1 MQDKHHIFCSYILFS
16 YLCSMKS
23 AKVLKILHITR
34 QTLVQYVKRKEIRVV
49 LLPNGT
55 YDYNDDDVYRKAGLA
70 SERMNVV
77 YARVS
82 TAKQKDDL
90 ENQVEVLVNFCNK
103 NGVKVNKTYKDVAS
117 GMNFD
122 RKQFKVLLNEILD
135 FKVGKLYITYK
146 DRLSRISFDMFK
158 RLFSE
163 FGCEVIVIN
172 DTDEKTDETEIFEE
186 IISMLHCFSMRM
198 YSRRRKRKL
207 ELIKEDLKN
216 EISL

>member
-1 MQDKHHIFCSYILFS
+1 
-16 YLCSMKS
+16 MKS

-49 LLPNGT
+49 LLPNGM

-82 TAKQKDDL
+82 TAKQKADL

>member
-1 MQDKHHIFCSYILFS
+1 
-16 YLCSMKS
+16 MKS

-82 TAKQKDDL
+82 TAKQKADL

-158 RLFSE
+158 RLFGE
-163 FGCEVIVIN
+163 FGCEIIVIN
-172 DTDEKTDETEIFEE
+172 DTDDKANETEIFEE
-186 IISMLHCFSMRM
+186 IISMLHCFAMRM
-198 YSRRRKRKL
+198 YSPRRKKKL
-207 ELIKEDLKN
+207 EIMEEDLKN

>member
-1 MQDKHHIFCSYILFS
+1 
-16 YLCSMKS
+16 MKS

-82 TAKQKDDL
+82 TAKQKADL
-90 ENQVEVLVNFCNK
+90 ENQVEILVNFCNK

-163 FGCEVIVIN
+163 FGCEIIVIN
-172 DTDEKTDETEIFEE
+172 DTDEKTDETDIFEE

>member
-1 MQDKHHIFCSYILFS
+1 
-16 YLCSMKS
+16 MKS
-23 AKVLKILHITR
+23 AKVLKVLRITR

-49 LLPNGT
+49 PLPNGT
-55 YDYNDDDVYRKAGLA
+55 YDYNDDDVYCKAGLA

-82 TAKQKDDL
+82 TAKQQADL
-90 ENQVEVLVNFCNK
+90 ENQEKTLIDYCNK
-103 NGVKVNKTYKDVAS
+103 NGIKVGKSYKDVAS
-117 GMNFD
+117 GLNFD
-122 RKQFKVLLNEILD
+122 RKQFKVLLDEILN

-163 FGCEVIVIN
+163 FGCEIVVIY
-172 DTDEKTDETEIFEE
+172 DTEEKADEIEIFEE

-198 YSRRRKRKL
+198 YSRRRKKKL
-207 ELIKEDLKN
+207 ELIRDDLKN
-216 EISL
+216 EIGL

>member
-1 MQDKHHIFCSYILFS
+1 
-16 YLCSMKS
+16 MKS
-23 AKVLKILHITR
+23 AKVFKILHITR

-82 TAKQKDDL
+82 TAKQKADL

-186 IISMLHCFSMRM
+186 IISMLHCFSIRM

>member
-1 MQDKHHIFCSYILFS
+1 
-16 YLCSMKS
+16 MKS

-34 QTLVQYVKRKEIRVV
+34 QTLVQYVKRKEIRVI

-82 TAKQKDDL
+82 PAKQKADL

>member
-1 MQDKHHIFCSYILFS
+1 
-16 YLCSMKS
+16 MKS

-34 QTLVQYVKRKEIRVV
+34 QTLVQYVKRREIRVV

-82 TAKQKDDL
+82 TAKQKADL

-117 GMNFD
+117 GINFD

-163 FGCEVIVIN
+163 FGCEIIVIN

>member
-1 MQDKHHIFCSYILFS
+1 MR
-16 YLCSMKS
+16 S

-82 TAKQKDDL
+82 TVKQKADL

-135 FKVGKLYITYK
+135 FKIGKLYITYK

>member
-1 MQDKHHIFCSYILFS
+1 
-16 YLCSMKS
+16 MKS

-82 TAKQKDDL
+82 TAKQKADL
-90 ENQVEVLVNFCNK
+90 ENQVEVLVNFCNN

-135 FKVGKLYITYK
+135 FKIGKLYITYK

>member
-1 MQDKHHIFCSYILFS
+1 
-16 YLCSMKS
+16 MKS

-82 TAKQKDDL
+82 TAKQKADL
-90 ENQVEVLVNFCNK
+90 ENQVEILVNFCNK

-163 FGCEVIVIN
+163 FGCEIIVIN

>member
-1 MQDKHHIFCSYILFS
+1 
-16 YLCSMKS
+16 MKS

-70 SERMNVV
+70 LERMNVV

-82 TAKQKDDL
+82 TAKQKADL

-103 NGVKVNKTYKDVAS
+103 NGVEVNKTYKDVAS

-122 RKQFKVLLNEILD
+122 RKQFKILLNEILD

>member
-1 MQDKHHIFCSYILFS
+1 
-16 YLCSMKS
+16 MKS

-82 TAKQKDDL
+82 TAKQKADL
-90 ENQVEVLVNFCNK
+90 EKQVEVLANFCNK

-122 RKQFKVLLNEILD
+122 RKQFKILLNEILD

>member
-1 MQDKHHIFCSYILFS
+1 
-16 YLCSMKS
+16 MKS

-82 TAKQKDDL
+82 TAKQKADL

>member
-1 MQDKHHIFCSYILFS
+1 
-16 YLCSMKS
+16 MKS

-49 LLPNGT
+49 LLPNST

-82 TAKQKDDL
+82 TAKQKADL

-122 RKQFKVLLNEILD
+122 RKQLKVLLNEILD

>member
-1 MQDKHHIFCSYILFS
+1 
-16 YLCSMKS
+16 MKS
-23 AKVLKILHITR
+23 AKVLTILHITR
-34 QTLVQYVKRKEIRVV
+34 QTLVQYVKRKEIRVI

-82 TAKQKDDL
+82 TAKQKADL

>member
-1 MQDKHHIFCSYILFS
+1 
-16 YLCSMKS
+16 MKS

-82 TAKQKDDL
+82 TAKQKADL

-207 ELIKEDLKN
+207 KLIKEDLKN

>member
-1 MQDKHHIFCSYILFS
+1 M
-16 YLCSMKS
+16 
-23 AKVLKILHITR
+23 
-34 QTLVQYVKRKEIRVV
+34 
-49 LLPNGT
+49 LPNGT

-82 TAKQKDDL
+82 TAKQKADL

-122 RKQFKVLLNEILD
+122 RKQFKILLNEILD

>member
-1 MQDKHHIFCSYILFS
+1 
-16 YLCSMKS
+16 MKS

-55 YDYNDDDVYRKAGLA
+55 YDYNDDDVYRKAGLV

-82 TAKQKDDL
+82 TAKQKADL

-207 ELIKEDLKN
+207 ELIREDLKN

>member
-1 MQDKHHIFCSYILFS
+1 
-16 YLCSMKS
+16 MKS

-82 TAKQKDDL
+82 TAKQKADL
-90 ENQVEVLVNFCNK
+90 EKQVEVLANFCNK

-163 FGCEVIVIN
+163 FGCESIVIN

>member
-1 MQDKHHIFCSYILFS
+1 
-16 YLCSMKS
+16 MKS

-82 TAKQKDDL
+82 TAKQKADL

-163 FGCEVIVIN
+163 FGCEIIVIN

>member
-1 MQDKHHIFCSYILFS
+1 
-16 YLCSMKS
+16 MKS

-34 QTLVQYVKRKEIRVV
+34 QTLVQYVKRREIRVV

-82 TAKQKDDL
+82 TAKQKADL
-90 ENQVEVLVNFCNK
+90 EKQVEVLANFCNK

-117 GMNFD
+117 GINFD